1 MESYLSNRKQFVEVS
16 GKRSSVQEMSMGTP
30 QGSRLSP
37 LLFVILMADLDLW
50 TENSSLSNFADD
62 TQSIIVS
69 DNRENLL
76 ETAAIEANSVINFF
90 NSNGLVNNADKAA
103 VLYNSKGK
111 SEVVTIENVGGE
123 NISSTYSEKLLGL
136 HINSDFLWTTHV
148 DRLSIELKKR
158 TGLLRRIR
166 NRVPKEKINMI
177 AEAIFNSLLRYGV
190 AVFLKPVYD
199 EEDLNRR
206 KFKAVIDLS

>member
-37 LLFVILMADLDLW
+37 LLFIILMADLDLW

-76 ETAAIEANSVINFF
+76 EMAAMVWLIMLIKRKCSTTA
-90 NSNGLVNNADKAA
+90 K
-103 VLYNSKGK
+103 
-111 SEVVTIENVGGE
+111 
-123 NISSTYSEKLLGL
+123 EK
-136 HINSDFLWTTHV
+136 V
-148 DRLSIELKKR
+148 RLSLLK
-158 TGLLRRIR
+158 
-166 NRVPKEKINMI
+166 M
-177 AEAIFNSLLRYGV
+177 
-190 AVFLKPVYD
+190 
-199 EEDLNRR
+199 
-206 KFKAVIDLS
+206 